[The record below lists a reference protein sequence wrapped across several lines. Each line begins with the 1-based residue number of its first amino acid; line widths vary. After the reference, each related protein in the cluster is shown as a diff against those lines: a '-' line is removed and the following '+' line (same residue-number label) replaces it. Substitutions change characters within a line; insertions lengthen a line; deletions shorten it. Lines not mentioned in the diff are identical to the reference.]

1 MDRFIVRETRQA
13 DYPQAQQQGNQMMQ
27 FPPSMGNNR
36 NLVPETMYFGGYGAE
51 FPVRSPGFMG
61 VTHVNA
67 PHFSPNLSTPNQNV
81 LSGIDRRYLAAYDDN
96 NAAYIAGHR
105 QQMERD
111 QTTAPPNGPGFAGDY
126 QNRPFIGVD
135 RNTRN
140 TFCAQVATGP
150 NDTTTVQILTKNS
163 GKENEEQKTSI
174 QFPVPLKT
182 RTERLRDLHK
192 TGARVFSGPVE
203 KVLKWH
209 KTLQELGLLVLYEIV
224 AKCVS
229 VQSGKGCAKTLVV
242 RDDSGPA
249 IQVVYYEID
258 FLLPD
263 LKPPCM
269 VRVIG
274 RMMPGTCRLQAFSVR
289 LATGDDVS
297 TLPRRAAVAAHHVSK
312 LCKEFAHP

>member
-1 MDRFIVRETRQA
+1 MDRFIVREPRVGA
-13 DYPQAQQQGNQMMQ
+13 DYPQAQQGNQVMQ
-27 FPPSMGNNR
+27 YPPTIGNNR
-36 NLVPETMYFGGYGAE
+36 NMVPETMYFGGYGAE
-51 FPVRSPGFMG
+51 FPVQRTPGFMG

-67 PHFSPNLSTPNQNV
+67 PHFSPNLPSQNQNV
-81 LSGIDRRYLAAYDDN
+81 MSSGIDPRYLAAYADN

-111 QTTAPPNGPGFAGDY
+111 QTAAPPNGAGFAADY

-135 RNTRN
+135 RNARN
-140 TFCAQVATGP
+140 SFSAQVASNPSVIPRDSTSVNHP
-150 NDTTTVQILTKNS
+150 QMKSTSNSRQDFNQNNTSTVQLLTKSS
-163 GKENEEQKTSI
+163 GKENEEQKSSI

-192 TGARVFSGPVE
+192 TGARAFSGPVE

-249 IQVVYYEID
+249 MQVVYYEID

-263 LKPPCM
+263 FKPPCM
-269 VRVIG
+269 VR
-274 RMMPGTCRLQAFSVR
+274 
-289 LATGDDVS
+289 
-297 TLPRRAAVAAHHVSK
+297 
-312 LCKEFAHP
+312 